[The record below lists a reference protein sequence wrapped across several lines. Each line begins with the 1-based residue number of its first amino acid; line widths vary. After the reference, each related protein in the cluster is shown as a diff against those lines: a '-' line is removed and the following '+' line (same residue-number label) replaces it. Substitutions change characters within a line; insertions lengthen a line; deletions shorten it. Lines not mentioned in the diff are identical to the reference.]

1 MQLLKKS
8 CLLVLG
14 LAMLVLARPMSVLAA
29 TADPVLEW
37 IGIMND
43 TVLAGGTNPL
53 VTSRVVAL
61 VSASLF
67 DAVNGIDGRLQPIHV
82 EADAPRCASERAA
95 AVQAAYAML
104 LKLYPAQSDS
114 LTMHRNASIAAITE
128 GNPHSVQAGIAWGQQ
143 VADSIWDWR
152 STDGFNPLPRLSVC
166 SVSWGRPPPLAFG
179 GQLHSST
186 HPVLAHNSPP

>member
-1 MQLLKKS
+1 MIRRPPRSTLFPYTTLFRSIRNSSKERTPRMQLLKKS

-67 DAVNGIDGRLQPIHV
+67 DAVNGIDGRLQPIH
-82 EADAPRCASERAA
+82 EEEIGRAH
-95 AVQAAYAML
+95 V
-104 LKLYPAQSDS
+104 
-114 LTMHRNASIAAITE
+114 
-128 GNPHSVQAGIAWGQQ
+128 
-143 VADSIWDWR
+143 
-152 STDGFNPLPRLSVC
+152 
-166 SVSWGRPPPLAFG
+166 
-179 GQLHSST
+179 
-186 HPVLAHNSPP
+186 

>member
-61 VSASLF
+61 CRLLSSMPSTAST
-67 DAVNGIDGRLQPIHV
+67 V
-82 EADAPRCASERAA
+82 
-95 AVQAAYAML
+95 
-104 LKLYPAQSDS
+104 
-114 LTMHRNASIAAITE
+114 
-128 GNPHSVQAGIAWGQQ
+128 
-143 VADSIWDWR
+143 
-152 STDGFNPLPRLSVC
+152 GFNQ
-166 SVSWGRPPPLAFG
+166 FM
-179 GQLHSST
+179 
-186 HPVLAHNSPP
+186 